1 MIDLYNINVVED
13 RIIGDFEFEVTAD
26 SLNELFTGAGI
37 ATVKAMV
44 DPTSIDDNKSWEI
57 ELKEQDLEF
66 LLFDFLNE
74 IIALKDSKTVLFRD
88 FSVDISKSDEMYILK
103 ASLHGDNIDYDNKSL
118 LTDVKAVTMH
128 EFIVE
133 IRAEMWYCHVI
144 LDL

>member
-1 MIDLYNINVVED
+1 MYNINILED

-44 DPTSIDDNKSWEI
+44 DPTSISNNKSWKI
-57 ELKEQDLEF
+57 ELEEQDLEF

-103 ASLHGDNIDYDNKSL
+103 ASFHGDKIDYNNTSL

-133 IRAEMWYCHVI
+133 KRDEMWFCHVI